1 MNQNIITKN
10 DFQVVGNTIINASP
24 ENRQF
29 ITPKKSP
36 NVPNSAIDFQGW
48 KVKAN
53 APTNMK

>member
-36 NVPNSAIDFQGW
+36 NVPNSAIDFQG
-48 KVKAN
+48 
-53 APTNMK
+53 